1 MLGYAPNVSW
11 LFTDRPFA
19 ERLKAVIDLGFEAV
33 EFGFPSHAD
42 VDALASARQEF
53 GLHVVM
59 FNQDVPVWDAANRG
73 YLADPAR
80 RGEFQA
86 RLAQALEIASRL
98 GAEKIML
105 PAGVR
110 LPELRREVQLECAME
125 NLRAA
130 APMAAQAQVILT
142 IEVLNPADNPGY
154 FLTSSKDTLDLVR
167 QVGHPCVRFQM
178 DTYHLQR
185 LEGNLLGTLGA
196 NIEWIGHIQFADEP
210 GRHEP
215 GTGRIRFGEL
225 EAAAEAGGYRG
236 YIGLEYTPLASS
248 AQALAWVP
256 AAQRSPAGRRK
267 PRQAPPN
274 EPGTR
279 RDSC

>member
-11 LFTDRPFA
+11 LFADRPFA
-19 ERLKAVIDLGFEAV
+19 ERLKAVVDLGFEAV
-33 EFGFPSHAD
+33 EFGFPSQAD
-42 VDALASARQEF
+42 LDALSSARQEY
-53 GLHVVM
+53 GLHVVL

-80 RGEFQA
+80 RGEFHA
-86 RLAQALEIASRL
+86 ALDQALEMATRL

-130 APMAAQAQVILT
+130 APMAARAQVLLT
-142 IEVLNPADNPGY
+142 LEVLNPADNPGY
-154 FLTSSKDTLDLVR
+154 FLTSSQDALDIVR
-167 QVGHPCVRFQM
+167 QVAHPCVRFQM

-185 LEGNLLGTLGA
+185 LEGNLLGTLRD
-196 NIEWIGHIQFADEP
+196 NMEWIGHIQFADEP

-215 GTGRIRFGEL
+215 GTGTIGFGEL

-248 AQALAWVP
+248 AQALTWVP
-256 AAQRSPAGRRK
+256 AARRSPAGCRRA
-267 PRQAPPN
+267 PQASPV
-274 EPGTR
+274 R
-279 RDSC
+279 RSE